1 MELDRAK
8 EDEALDRAKEVEA
21 QWGHPDEIWTD
32 LVAEVQDAGI
42 RDFAKIADRWLG
54 FIWCLDQYRIADAPP
69 VGMGDASKPYNQRID
84 GVYRSKGNQFS
95 TLLSLLLE
103 NRTNETISS
112 RSRIAGFSQTHQIDL
127 AWPTHPDAPIVC
139 AESKLTGGPAYRGH
153 RGRGAMDD
161 WTNRRKELKFS
172 ATDLKLS
179 RRAQTQRIGHWDV
192 WRRSALPKTFLLWG
206 ATLSARDNPERMAKE
221 VAAIVATYLDGAGI
235 VAWEENS
242 REDGYQLISLPEM
255 PSVEGIDVA
264 LWRIET
270 EINEALASGAARE
283 RPESAAPVD
292 LDQLVDDDSEGPN
305 S

>member
-1 MELDRAK
+1 MALNKAK
-8 EDEALDRAKEVEA
+8 EEEALDRAREVGE
-21 QWGHPDEIWTD
+21 QWGSPAEIWAE
-32 LVAEVQDAGI
+32 LVGTVQDTAI
-42 RDFAKIADRWLG
+42 RDFAEISDQWLK

-69 VGMGDASKPYNQRID
+69 SGMGDTSKPYDQRID
-84 GVYRSKGNQFS
+84 GIYRGKGNQFS

-103 NRTNETISS
+103 NRTNERIRS
-112 RSRIAGFSQTHQIDL
+112 RSRVEGFSQTHQIDL
-127 AWPTHPDAPIVC
+127 AWPGHPAAPVVC
-139 AESKLTGGPAYRGH
+139 GESKLTGGPAYRGY

-206 ATLSARDNPERMAKE
+206 ATLSRRDSPDRMVKE

-235 VAWEENS
+235 AAWTETNQ
-242 REDGYQLISLPEM
+242 EDGYELIALPDM
-255 PSVEGIDVA
+255 PTVETIDVA

-270 EINEALASGAARE
+270 EIAEAISKGAPDEEPETAS
-283 RPESAAPVD
+283 PVD
-292 LDQLVDDDSEGPN
+292 LDQLADESSENGN